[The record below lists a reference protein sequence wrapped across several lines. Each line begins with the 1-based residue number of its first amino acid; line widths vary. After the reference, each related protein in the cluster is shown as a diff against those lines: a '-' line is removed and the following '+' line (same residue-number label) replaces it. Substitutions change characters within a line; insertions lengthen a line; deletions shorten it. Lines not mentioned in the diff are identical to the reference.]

1 MNIKGK
7 TVLVTGAGGFTGS
20 HLSRALIKEG
30 ANVRALVK
38 RGSPL
43 ANINDIMSQIQ
54 LIKGDIQDYTNLSN
68 AMKGVDLVFHV
79 AAIVPVHESRD
90 LPYLST
96 QVNTI
101 GTFNVAW
108 SALQAGVRKIL
119 YTSTCH
125 IYGNQPE
132 SQLPIKETAVPNPL
146 DIYSATKYA
155 GEILL
160 KQFTNIDGIDVIIT
174 RAFNKYGP
182 NQVGDW
188 LFPKTI
194 KKVLTQSKIKV
205 GNPDSTRD
213 YSYIEDVVRGY
224 ILALEKGKNGD
235 IFNLGSGK
243 ENSVRQIVQKII
255 EISGKNVSVEWET
268 FRESDI
274 LRSFG
279 DCTKAKKVLGWEA
292 KTSLD
297 DGIRKTIEWWEQ
309 HPELLKSC

>member
-1 MNIKGK
+1 MTMKGK

-20 HLSRALIKEG
+20 HLCRALIKQG
-30 ANVRALVK
+30 VNVRAYVK

-43 ANINDIMSQIQ
+43 TNLNDIMGQVQ
-54 LIKGDIQDYTNLSN
+54 LVKGDIQDYTNLSN
-68 AMKGVDLVFHV
+68 AMKGVDFVFHT

-96 QVNTI
+96 QVNTV

-108 SALQAGVRKIL
+108 SAVQAGVKKLL

-125 IYGNQPE
+125 VYGNQLE

-160 KQFTNIDGIDVIIT
+160 KQFTNVDGIDIIIT

-194 KKVLTQSKIKV
+194 KKVLTQNKIKV
-205 GNPDSTRD
+205 GNPNSTRD
-213 YSYIEDVVRGY
+213 YSYIEDVVQGY

-235 IFNLGSGK
+235 LFNLGSGK
-243 ENSVRQIVQKII
+243 ESSVKQIVEKII
-255 EISGKNVSVEWET
+255 AALGRDVSVEWET
-268 FRESDI
+268 FRAVDI

-279 DCTKAKKVLGWEA
+279 DCSKAKKVLGWEA

-297 DGIRKTIEWWEQ
+297 EGIRKTVEWWKQ
-309 HPELLKSC
+309 HPELLK

>member
-1 MNIKGK
+1 MTMKGK

-20 HLSRALIKEG
+20 HLSRELIKQG
-30 ANVRALVK
+30 ADVRAYVK

-43 ANINDIMSQIQ
+43 TNLGDIMDRIH

-68 AMKGVDLVFHV
+68 AMKGVDFVFHV

-90 LPYLST
+90 LPYLSI
-96 QVNTI
+96 QVNTV

-108 SALQAGVRKIL
+108 SAVQAGVKKLL

-125 IYGNQPE
+125 VYGNQPE
-132 SQLPIKETAVPNPL
+132 SQLPIKEETVPNPL

-155 GEILL
+155 GEVLL
-160 KQFTNIDGIDVIIT
+160 KQFVNIDGIEIIIT

-188 LFPKTI
+188 LFPRTI
-194 KKVLTQSKIKV
+194 KKVLTQNKIKV
-205 GNPDSTRD
+205 GNSNSTRD
-213 YSYIEDVVRGY
+213 YSYIEDVVQGY

-243 ENSVRQIVQKII
+243 ESSVKKVVEKIV
-255 EISGKNVSVEWET
+255 EISGRDVSLEWET
-268 FRESDI
+268 FRTVDI

-297 DGIRKTIEWWEQ
+297 EGIRKTVEWWKQ
-309 HPELLKSC
+309 HPELLK

>member
-1 MNIKGK
+1 MSMKGK

-20 HLSRALIKEG
+20 HLSRALVKQG
-30 ANVRALVK
+30 VNVRAYVK

-43 ANINDIMSQIQ
+43 TNLSDIINQVQ

-68 AMKGVDLVFHV
+68 AMKGVDFVFHV

-96 QVNTI
+96 QVNTV

-108 SALQAGVRKIL
+108 SAVQAGVKKLL

-125 IYGNQPE
+125 VYGNQPD
-132 SQLPIKETAVPNPL
+132 SQLPIKETATPNPL

-160 KQFTNIDGIDVIIT
+160 KQFTNINGIDIVIT

-188 LFPKTI
+188 LFPRTI
-194 KKVLTQSKIKV
+194 RKVLTQSKIKV
-205 GNPDSTRD
+205 GNPNSTRD
-213 YSYIEDVVRGY
+213 YSYIEDVVQGY
-224 ILALEKGKNGD
+224 IIALEKGKNGD

-243 ENSVRQIVQKII
+243 ENSIKKIVDKII
-255 EISGKNVSVEWET
+255 AASGRNVSVEWET
-268 FRESDI
+268 FREVDI

-279 DCTKAKKVLGWEA
+279 DCSNAKKALGWEV

-297 DGIRKTIEWWEQ
+297 EGIRKTVEWWKQ
-309 HPELLKSC
+309 HPELLK

>member
-1 MNIKGK
+1 MSIKGK

-20 HLSRALIKEG
+20 HLSRELIKQG
-30 ANVRALVK
+30 ADVRAYVK

-43 ANINDIMSQIQ
+43 TNLSDIMDRIH

-68 AMKGVDLVFHV
+68 AMKGVDFVFHV

-96 QVNTI
+96 QVNTV

-108 SALQAGVRKIL
+108 SAVQAGVKKLL

-125 IYGNQPE
+125 VYGNQPE
-132 SQLPIKETAVPNPL
+132 SQLPIKEEAAPNPL

-155 GEILL
+155 GEVLL
-160 KQFTNIDGIDVIIT
+160 KQFVNIDGIDIIIT

-188 LFPKTI
+188 LFPRTI
-194 KKVLTQSKIKV
+194 KKVLTQNKITV
-205 GNPDSTRD
+205 GNPNSTRD
-213 YSYIEDVVRGY
+213 YSYIEDVVQGY
-224 ILALEKGKNGD
+224 ILALEKGVNGD
-235 IFNLGSGK
+235 IFNLGSGR
-243 ENSVRQIVQKII
+243 ENSVKQIVDKIVA
-255 EISGKNVSVEWET
+255 ISGKKVDVEWET
-268 FRESDI
+268 FRNIDI

-279 DCTKAKKVLGWEA
+279 DCAKARKVLGWKV

-297 DGIRKTIEWWEQ
+297 DGIGRTVEWWKQ
-309 HPELLKSC
+309 HPELLK

>member
-1 MNIKGK
+1 MSMKGK
-7 TVLVTGAGGFTGS
+7 KVLVTGAGGFTGS
-20 HLSRALIKEG
+20 HLSRELVKQG
-30 ANVRALVK
+30 ADVRAYVK

-43 ANINDIMSQIQ
+43 TNLSDIMDRIH

-68 AMKGVDLVFHV
+68 AMKGVDFVFHV

-96 QVNTI
+96 QVNTV

-108 SALQAGVRKIL
+108 SAVQAGVKKLL

-125 IYGNQPE
+125 VYGNQPE
-132 SQLPIKETAVPNPL
+132 SQLPIKEETVPNPL

-160 KQFTNIDGIDVIIT
+160 KQFVNIDGIEIIIT

-194 KKVLTQSKIKV
+194 KKVLTQNKITV
-205 GNPDSTRD
+205 GNPNSTRD
-213 YSYIEDVVRGY
+213 YSYIEDVVQGY

-235 IFNLGSGK
+235 IFNLGSGR
-243 ENSVRQIVQKII
+243 ENSVKEIVDKII
-255 EISGKNVSVEWET
+255 AISGRKVNVEWET
-268 FRESDI
+268 FRNIDI

-279 DCTKAKKVLGWEA
+279 DCTKARKVLGWEV

-297 DGIRKTIEWWEQ
+297 DGIRRTVEWWKQ
-309 HPELLKSC
+309 HPELLK